1 MIDMPKFENT
11 KMNRIQK
18 FGFQESLIMIG
29 LVIYAI
35 IILYPLL
42 WMIISSMKGY
52 NEIYNDVWGLP
63 SEWLINNYAEAWSRG
78 ISDYFVNSIIV
89 TVITVVTVLII
100 GSMAAYALARF
111 RSRFIDLALIV
122 IIGGMMMNPEVAII
136 PLYELLSNF
145 NLVDTRLAL
154 ILPYIAFRLPICVL
168 LLRSYFLGVPKEVSE
183 SAVMDGCSEFGIYLR
198 IFLPM
203 SIPIMITTVVLTS
216 FYAWNEFLFATVFI
230 STEELK
236 TIPSGL
242 MNFRDALQ
250 TNWGVL
256 LAGMVIASLPMIV
269 LLIFLQ
275 RYLVRGLSEGAVKG

>member
-1 MIDMPKFENT
+1 MPKFENT

-78 ISDYFVNSIIV
+78 ISDYFINSIIV